1 MKPLSLQCVSDYH
14 IFHSV
19 NRWLSPTSGW
29 IKDQANLFVREQ
41 QTILADTLTGTA
53 ESDFTV
59 FTRPKKGLLSR
70 FTKDFRNRE
79 IAKSKASKR
88 ILFSHFGNRAWLDQN
103 LDTDMRLARFYGY
116 DLHRLPYEDP
126 QWRERYLELFET
138 CDLVLTEGP
147 FMQKELVQMGCAP
160 GKVKVLPLGV
170 HVPSVKPQR
179 QLGSLPT
186 VLIAGGFKEKKG
198 ILDALIACQKILD
211 SGQELSIQLV
221 GDVINDTERDRK
233 YAEQLRNVVQNS
245 SLDKRINWHGFVS
258 RSRLMEI
265 ATTCHFAMLPSKWAH
280 DRDCEGGF
288 PVTFLDIMSMGVPIL
303 STQHCDIPFAVNN
316 ENGALVEE
324 GNIEALAEAG
334 YTFINSDLSAK
345 SAKAFET
352 VQSRFNW
359 NKLRPLYHQTIL

>member
-1 MKPLSLQCVSDYH
+1 VNDYH

-29 IKDQANLFVREQ
+29 IKDQIDLFAEPK
-41 QTILADTLTGTA
+41 QTILADSLVNNNEYGY
-53 ESDFTV
+53 EVVS
-59 FTRPKKGLLSR
+59 RPLEKLPKWFR
-70 FTKDFRNRE
+70 QDFRTQAMKR
-79 IAKSKASKR
+79 SPASKQ
-88 ILFSHFGNRAWLDQN
+88 ILFSHFGNRAWLDRN
-103 LDTDMRLARFYGY
+103 LRADRRIARFYGY
-116 DLHRLPYEDP
+116 DLHRLPFEDI
-126 QWRERYLELFET
+126 QWQERYLELFELS
-138 CDLVLTEGP
+138 DLVLTEGP
-147 FMQKELVQMGCAP
+147 FMQKELVAMGCP
-160 GKVKVLPLGV
+160 ETKTKVLPLGV
-170 HVPSVKPQR
+170 HVPDVKPER
-179 QLGSLPT
+179 RLRSTPN
-186 VLIAGGFKEKKG
+186 VLIAGAFKEKKG

-233 YAEQLRNVVQNS
+233 YAEQLRSLVENS
-245 SLDKRINWHGFVS
+245 SLGKRINWHGFVS

-303 STQHCDIPFAVNN
+303 STQHCDIPFAVSS

-324 GNIEALAEAG
+324 GDVNALVEIG
-334 YTFINSDLSAK
+334 HSLLNSDLTSK
-345 SAKAFET
+345 SIKAFET

-359 NKLRPLYHQTIL
+359 SLLKSEYHQTIL